1 MDNNIKISAVLPCY
15 NVEKYIRKGLDSV
28 LAQTLQEWEAIL
40 VDDGATDSTGQIC
53 DEYAAKDS
61 RFRVIHQKNG
71 GVSRAR
77 NAGMAEAKGELLY
90 FMDPDD
96 WIERNCFE
104 RCYETYKQNDCD
116 MVHFSHWV
124 CHGGKRACEKFQN
137 QVFEGDTIL
146 REYSGP
152 LSGLSQNALNHYY
165 QGEYIW
171 SYKKNWTIWAFAYK
185 RSFIVDNNII
195 FLPGIRMFDDLL
207 FAVETTIKA
216 KKIVRIPDVMYNY
229 EMRED
234 GMVRKPK
241 SNQRLFE
248 DKYNL
253 IGCRQRLREM
263 VTAFDLND
271 YYLGSHVLSSLQLA
285 LQLSSRFK
293 DITLFKKYV
302 TNPYV
307 QESIRKVSLKNAPL
321 KFALPVRLLK
331 LHCHSLL
338 FAGCWLLN
346 KAGMANKIAM

>member
-1 MDNNIKISAVLPCY
+1 MNNIKISAVLPCY

-40 VDDGATDSTGQIC
+40 VDDGATDSTGRIC

-96 WIERNCFE
+96 WIEPNCFE
-104 RCYETYKQNDCD
+104 KCYETYKKYGCD
-116 MVHFSHWV
+116 IVHFSHWV
-124 CHGGKRACEKFQN
+124 WVGGNKGCETLEHKVFQGS
-137 QVFEGDTIL
+137 EI
-146 REYSGP
+146 RWEYSGP
-152 LSGLSQNALNHYY
+152 MSGLSQEALNHYY
-165 QGEYIW
+165 QGEFIW
-171 SYKKNWTIWAFAYK
+171 GYKKNWTIWAFAYDRK
-185 RSFIVDNNII
+185 FIQDNSII

-207 FAVETTIKA
+207 FAIETTIKA
-216 KKIVRIPDVMYNY
+216 EKIVRIPDAMYNY

-263 VTAFDLND
+263 VTEFDLND

-285 LQLSSRFK
+285 LQLSKKFK
-293 DITLFKKYV
+293 DIKLFKKYV
-302 TNPYV
+302 TNPYI
-307 QESIRKVSLKNAPL
+307 QESIRKVSLKNAPM
-321 KFALPVRLLK
+321 KFAIPVRLLK
-331 LHCHSLL
+331 LHCHTLL
-338 FAGCWLLN
+338 FSACWLLN
-346 KAGMANKIAM
+346 KTGLGDKVAM

>member
-1 MDNNIKISAVLPCY
+1 MNSIKITAVLPCY

-53 DEYAAKDS
+53 DEYAAKDK
-61 RFRVIHQKNG
+61 RFQVIHQKNG

-77 NAGMAEAKGELLY
+77 NAGMAKAKGELLY

-96 WIERNCFE
+96 WIEPNCFE
-104 RCYETYKQNDCD
+104 RCYETYDNYRCD
-116 MVHFSHWV
+116 IVHFPYRLY
-124 CHGGKRACEKFQN
+124 KACETFKLEI
-137 QVFEGDTIL
+137 FEGNRIL
-146 REYSGP
+146 RDYSGP
-152 LSGLSQNALNHYY
+152 MSGLSQFALDQYFK
-165 QGEYIW
+165 GDFIW
-171 SYKKNWTIWAFAYK
+171 KYKKNWTHCGLVFN
-185 RSFIVDNNII
+185 RLFIIENKLL
-195 FLPGIRMFDDLL
+195 FPLGIRLFEDVL
-207 FAVETTIKA
+207 FAIETTIKA
-216 KKIVRIPDVMYNY
+216 KRIVRIPDVLYNY

-241 SNQRLFE
+241 NSQTLFE

-253 IGCRQRLREM
+253 IRHRQRLREM

-293 DITLFKKYV
+293 DIALFKKYV

-307 QESIRKVSLKNAPL
+307 QESIKKVSLKNAPL

-338 FAGCWLLN
+338 FTGCWLLN
-346 KAGMANKIAM
+346 KAGLASKVNM